1 MWSEVCDK
9 YYEVKAEV
17 GDKFAKRK
25 HFPIPKT
32 MFGWWF
38 KSKYYKLMCYI
49 ENMYSENQHRLHLDN
64 GIILDFENMI
74 ITHEDKGNKNL
85 SNR

>member
-9 YYEVKAEV
+9 YYEVKSEI
-17 GDKFAKRK
+17 GDKFSKFSKRK

-32 MFGWWF
+32 MLGWWF
-38 KSKYYKLMCYI
+38 KSKYYKFMCYI
-49 ENMYSENQHRLHLDN
+49 EAMYSEKQHRLHLDN

-74 ITHEDKGNKNL
+74 ITHEDKED
-85 SNR
+85 